1 MPRRTSVVMPLAL
14 PLTLALL
21 MLPTGARAAAKEKIL
36 HEFRD
41 EPLDYSGLVFD
52 AAGNLY
58 GTTYYGGVGKRC
70 ESGCG
75 TVFELTPKKGGGWT
89 QKVLYS
95 FLGWKAGDG
104 QYPSAGLILDSA
116 GNLYGTT
123 QQGGVY
129 GLAGGIVFELT
140 PGANGQWT
148 ETILHSFT
156 NIGDPGGDGYQPWAG
171 VIFDAAGNLYGTTV
185 AGGASDEGTVFE
197 LSPDA
202 GGWTETLLYSFTN
215 SNGNGE
221 TPYSGVIF
229 DAAGNLYGTTPN
241 GGTGRCGS
249 YKYDCGVV
257 YELSPPQ
264 QQGGAWTETVIHSFQ
279 GAKDGSDPLYANLIF
294 DKKGNLYGTVPAGG
308 HTSSQYPGGCG
319 TVFELT
325 PGSNGVWAESRLFA
339 FPASGLE
346 GAEPLA
352 GLILDAKGNLYGTTA
367 YGGIADSCDNYGCG
381 TVFRLTPVGGGKWSE
396 AVLLRFPANGK
407 SGLWPSSSL
416 VLDKKGNLYGT
427 TRNGGIRLNS
437 FAGVAFEIVP

>member
-14 PLTLALL
+14 ALTLLVL

-58 GTTYYGGVGKRC
+58 GTTYYGGVGKHC

-75 TVFELTPKKGGGWT
+75 TVFELIPKKDGGWT

-95 FLGWKAGDG
+95 FLGWMAGDG
-104 QYPSAGLILDSA
+104 QYPAAGVILDSA

-171 VIFDAAGNLYGTTV
+171 LTFDADGNLYGTTV
-185 AGGASDEGTVFE
+185 MGGLYDTGTVFE

-202 GGWTETLLYSFTN
+202 GSWTETLIYSFTN

-221 TPYSGVIF
+221 APYSGVIF
-229 DAAGNLYGTTPN
+229 DASGNLYGTTPN
-241 GGTGRCGS
+241 GG
-249 YKYDCGVV
+249 KYDYGIV

-264 QQGGAWTETVIHSFQ
+264 HEGGAWTETVIHGFQ
-279 GAKDGSDPLYANLIF
+279 GGSDGKYPLYANLIL
-294 DKKGNLYGTVPAGG
+294 DKEGNLYGTTVVGG
-308 HTSSQYPGGCG
+308 KANTG
-319 TVFELT
+319 TVFELSPDT
-325 PGSNGVWAESRLFA
+325 NGLWKESRLFA
-339 FPASGLE
+339 FPADGLD
-346 GAEPLA
+346 GAGPVA
-352 GLILDAKGNLYGTTA
+352 GLIFDAGGHLYGTTA
-367 YGGIADSCDNYGCG
+367 QGGIADSCDNDGCG
-381 TVFRLTPVGGGKWSE
+381 TVFQLTPVGGGKWSE

-416 VLDKKGNLYGT
+416 ALDKKGNLYGT
-427 TRNGGIRLNS
+427 TQNGGLRLNS